1 MTPRAPV
8 RAPSSSASSRAM
20 PAKTSTRPSA
30 RASSRSRASPV
41 ARRWRRVARVAAYDA
56 SSSVPPPSP
65 TPTEIASAADGSETS
80 GTSSSTVSA
89 SADARPNAETLVD
102 AFESLPKEERVRLVE
117 RYVFGVGS
125 ETVAPD
131 VKMNER
137 VDVDI
142 VGAAAIGRAELT
154 EEELAD
160 LRDFGPPPP
169 TGSGGAGAFQSEDAL
184 VDKWREVFGED
195 PPENGGGSVED
206 ILGPE
211 PQGIGAMVGGVKD
224 AVSSKL
230 YAVERARDKL
240 AYRFGRVGA
249 VVASGL
255 ASVGVAFVATSLLP
269 KSQGATD
276 EVYPINRVASAA
288 GRKDAE
294 QTAYAKDTIPEM
306 ESSKAPSS
314 TNGVLWERKTSV
326 KEDVPDSTPSPTNGV
341 LWTRKGDKEGRK
353 SARERMGPPASGT
366 FDDRSRGDEP
376 APQVLWT
383 RKNDPES
390 SEMTVD
396 SPKARPRRRTRV
408 AGSPLDDNLEDLRA
422 FRRQDSERDSPR

>member
-8 RAPSSSASSRAM
+8 RAPSSSATSRAM

-30 RASSRSRASPV
+30 HASSRAHASPV

-65 TPTEIASAADGSETS
+65 TPTEIASAADASETS
-80 GTSSSTVSA
+80 HTSSSTVSA
-89 SADARPNAETLVD
+89 STDARPNAETLVD

-131 VKMNER
+131 VKMDER

-169 TGSGGAGAFQSEDAL
+169 TGSVGADAFQSEDAL

-211 PQGIGAMVGGVKD
+211 PQGIGAVVGGVKD

-230 YAVERARDKL
+230 YAVERAGDKL
-240 AYRFGRVGA
+240 AYRFGRIGA

-255 ASVGVAFVATSLLP
+255 ASVGVVFVVTSLLP

-276 EVYPINRVASAA
+276 EVYPIDRVASAA

-294 QTAYAKDTIPEM
+294 QTADAKDGIPEM
-306 ESSKAPSS
+306 ESSKAPSP

-326 KEDVPDSTPSPTNGV
+326 KEDVPDSAPSPTNGV

-366 FDDRSRGDEP
+366 FDDRGRSDEP

>member
-1 MTPRAPV
+1 MTPRAPL
-8 RAPSSSASSRAM
+8 RAPSSTASSRAM
-20 PAKTSTRPSA
+20 PGKTSTRPNA
-30 RASSRSRASPV
+30 RASSRARASPV

-65 TPTEIASAADGSETS
+65 TPTEIASAANASETS
-80 GTSSSTVSA
+80 QTSSLTVSA

-131 VKMNER
+131 VKMDER

-142 VGAAAIGRAELT
+142 VGAAELT

-169 TGSGGAGAFQSEDAL
+169 TGSVGADAFQSEDAL

-211 PQGIGAMVGGVKD
+211 PQGIGAVVGGVKD

-240 AYRFGRVGA
+240 TYRFGRVGA
-249 VVASGL
+249 VIASGL
-255 ASVGVAFVATSLLP
+255 ASVGVAFVMTSLLP

-276 EVYPINRVASAA
+276 EVYPIDRVASAA

-294 QTAYAKDTIPEM
+294 QTADAKDTIPEM

-326 KEDVPDSTPSPTNGV
+326 KEDVPDSAPSPTNGV

-353 SARERMGPPASGT
+353 SARDRMGPPASGT
-366 FDDRSRGDEP
+366 FDDRGRGDES

-396 SPKARPRRRTRV
+396 SPKARPHRRMRV